1 MSRRSLFA
9 RWLKRPAGPSSHPDE
24 ACTQVEAANG
34 LPGFLRPP
42 GARPEDKF
50 LELCERCTDCRD
62 ACPYTVILHL
72 GPAYGEAEGT
82 PAILPQDDAC
92 RLCADLPCISACPS
106 GALQPVPR
114 EEVNMGL
121 ARLDP
126 LLCLAV
132 QGEGCDSCVGSCPL
146 GEKALRWAV
155 DRPEILAAG
164 CTGCGMCVEIC
175 PARPR
180 ALTVDPAVS

>member
-1 MSRRSLFA
+1 MSRRSLFS
-9 RWLKRPAGPSSHPDE
+9 RWLKRSAEPVSQSGKDSG
-24 ACTQVEAANG
+24 QVPGSNQ

-42 GARPEDKF
+42 GAWKEDRF

-62 ACPYTVILHL
+62 ACPYTVILPL

-82 PAILPQDDAC
+82 PVILPQDDAC
-92 RLCADLPCISACPS
+92 RLCEDLPCIRSCPS
-106 GALQPVPR
+106 GALQPVSR

-121 ARLDP
+121 ARLDAT
-126 LLCLAV
+126 LCLAV
-132 QGEGCDSCVGSCPL
+132 RGEPCDSCVGSCPL

-180 ALTVDPAVS
+180 ALIIDPPGM